1 MKVKAFKIR
10 LGEEFLPADQETVND
25 FLGTVNVKKTS
36 TELVHGQ
43 YWSLLAFYDD
53 GGGAAYTKTFLPSE
67 KELSE
72 EGQRIYEA
80 LKQWRFDKASVLGL
94 PAYLISSNGELITIA
109 KVKPQSID
117 DLAKIRGYGGQ
128 KIAKYGEEIIALLN
142 SVA

>member
-43 YWSLLAFYDD
+43 YWSLLAFYDE
-53 GGGAAYTKTFLPSE
+53 GGATPSKVFLPSE
-67 KELSE
+67 KELTDE
-72 EGQRIYEA
+72 EKRIYEA